1 MDGSLIPKIRDSYQG
16 LGIGDSALM
25 PGSIDLVA
33 LAAIV
38 VLLWILT
45 VVFRVTSRW
54 ALYFVF
60 RRVLLTA
67 VVLAIVAFCW
77 NLVLAFR

>member
-1 MDGSLIPKIRDSYQG
+1 
-16 LGIGDSALM
+16 M

-33 LAAIV
+33 LAVLV
-38 VLLWILT
+38 VVLWILT
-45 VVFRVTSRW
+45 VVFRLVSQPH
-54 ALYFVF
+54 LYRLF

-67 VVLAIVAFCW
+67 VVVAVAAFCW